1 MTTIR
6 ARIDTE
12 LTRRVGTWFTVRE
25 IQKKLRVNP
34 ATLKPLIMKYAREK
48 VLKRRRVT
56 GTSRS
61 VEFTPNA
68 NNQKAFQKLVVC
80 KTPYRDITSVR
91 SASKKTGVK
100 KSPSRRSKTTS
111 WSTQTSRSS
120 RAKRGSSRKRG

>member
-25 IQKKLRVNP
+25 IQRKLRVNP

-56 GTSRS
+56 GTARS

-68 NNQKAFQKLVVC
+68 NNRTAFEKLVVY
-80 KTPYRDITSVR
+80 KTPYRDVTSTR
-91 SASKKTGVK
+91 STSKKTSVK
-100 KSPSRRSKTTS
+100 KSPSRRSKPS
-111 WSTQTSRSS
+111 GWSTKSSRSS
-120 RAKRGSSRKRG
+120 RSKRGSSRKRW